1 MSATTRS
8 WWMPLLT
15 RLLLL
20 RRRMSSPHSN
30 LSHNPGFPGFPIP
43 PHPTHCQSQSL
54 LSHELLLR
62 LANLCLEL
70 LLQNPG
76 NIYVQ
81 FLECEPPQRENKY
94 YVALYVIILPIPH
107 CVENHRVVSSR
118 MLGCSTATAQVFLT
132 TNE

>member
-15 RLLLL
+15 QLLLL
-20 RRRMSSPHSN
+20 PLRRLPS
-30 LSHNPGFPGFPIP
+30 
-43 PHPTHCQSQSL
+43 HPTHSQSQSL
-54 LSHELLLR
+54 LSHELLR
-62 LANLCLEL
+62 LANLCLQ

-81 FLECEPPQRENKY
+81 FLEGEPPQRENKY

-107 CVENHRVVSSR
+107 CVEC
-118 MLGCSTATAQVFLT
+118 GG
-132 TNE
+132 